1 MALSKNKRQKSQI
14 LELKLKRLNMTVNE
28 LLETANHYFDSIV
41 LTRNNE
47 SFFCND
53 YRYLGEAKE
62 FIVKTW
68 ETCFDYNLEEYY
80 IKIEVEQ

>member
-1 MALSKNKRQKSQI
+1 
-14 LELKLKRLNMTVNE
+14 MTVNE
-28 LLETANHYFDSIV
+28 LLETANQYFDTIV

-53 YRYLGEAKE
+53 YRNLGEAKE
-62 FIVKTW
+62 LIVKTW
-68 ETCFDYNLEEYY
+68 ETCFDYTFEEYY

>member
-1 MALSKNKRQKSQI
+1 MALSKNKLQKSRN

-28 LLETANHYFDSIV
+28 LLETANQYFDTIV

-62 FIVKTW
+62 LIVKTW

-80 IKIEVEQ
+80 IKIEVA

>member
-1 MALSKNKRQKSQI
+1 MY
-14 LELKLKRLNMTVNE
+14 RLGYMTVNE
-28 LLETANHYFDSIV
+28 LLETANQYFDTIV

-62 FIVKTW
+62 LIVKTW
-68 ETCFDYNLEEYY
+68 ETCFDYTFEEYY
-80 IKIEVEQ
+80 IEIEVEQ